1 MATTKETMKVIA
13 NGIEQKNVPETI
25 LEGKII
31 RLDLPEEA
39 AEALAEIFSLIEGL
53 EGKQEYKVADAQ
65 ENNNGAPEDDDDYDK
80 EPTETEELVDRI
92 AAWTAYRAVEHLMKI
107 AEDLT
112 TDSMLAIV
120 KCIEQMEAEG
130 QILLL
135 KSIFLSHGMNEAA
148 EEMRL
153 LDICLEYDEDAAYYF
168 EDAFFDTPEIDWY
181 SIENLIRDKTGQK
194 NDLMN

>member
-1 MATTKETMKVIA
+1 MATTNETMKVIA

-39 AEALAEIFSLIEGL
+39 AEALAEIFSMIEGL
-53 EGKQEYKVADAQ
+53 EEKQEDKVAPAQ
-65 ENNNGAPEDDDDYDK
+65 GKSNGGPEDEDDFDR
-80 EPTETEELVDRI
+80 EPTEVEELADRI
-92 AAWTAYRAVEHLMKI
+92 AAWTAYRAVEHLMQI
-107 AEDLT
+107 GEDLT
-112 TDSMLAIV
+112 TDSMLEIV

-135 KSIFLSHGMNEAA
+135 KSIFLSRGMDAAA

-153 LDICLEYDEDAAYYF
+153 IDICMEYDEDAAYCF

-181 SIENLIRDKTGQK
+181 SVENLIRDKTGQK
-194 NDLMN
+194 SNLLN

>member
-1 MATTKETMKVIA
+1 MATTNETMKVIA
-13 NGIEQKNVPETI
+13 NGIEQKNEPETI
-25 LEGKII
+25 LEGKIV

-39 AEALAEIFSLIEGL
+39 AEALAEIFSIIEGL
-53 EGKQEYKVADAQ
+53 EEKQADKGAPAQ
-65 ENNNGAPEDDDDYDK
+65 ENSNGGPEDEDDFDR
-80 EPTETEELVDRI
+80 EPTEVEELVDRI

-112 TDSMLAIV
+112 TDTMLAIV
-120 KCIEQMEAEG
+120 KCIEQMQAEG

-135 KSIFLSHGMNEAA
+135 KAVFLSCGMNIAA

-153 LDICLEYDEDAAYYF
+153 IDICMEYDEDAAYYF

-194 NDLMN
+194 SNLLN